1 MPSLVVNKDTG
12 ELLFDTSRICYGLV
26 KSGYLVAG
34 EVWQRR
40 VLRSITND
48 PDQGGSYRDSTRTG
62 DQMFTIT
69 VSNPRSPIVFLV
81 GKGCLQGTSISGATM
96 TFHYSAASEA
106 TRAYV
111 FDLMA
116 DNIAGSPYLK
126 TFTDQGVCTF
136 NSLQPPLNVVAAVQ
150 APSPGAA
157 DAWNRRVLPYAGGSW
172 QAVRPQTASVDFQAH
187 FIVDV
192 PLGQGIEYAACLP
205 WSRGAAGYIDGNL
218 TNVNAKVIGFSEG
231 AYGRSGGISF
241 MFAPAGATSS
251 IDLSGNQ
258 YSIPGSLANLP
269 LDRFPQAL
277 VVPTANLPF
286 PYN

>member
-48 PDQGGSYRDSTRTG
+48 PDQGGSYIDSTRTG

-81 GKGCLQGTSISGATM
+81 GKGCLQGTAINGSIM
-96 TFHYSAASEA
+96 TFQFGSASAA

-116 DNIAGSPYLK
+116 DNIPGSPYLK

-136 NSLQPPLNVVAAVQ
+136 NSLQPPLNVVASVQ
-150 APSPGAA
+150 APAPGAA
-157 DAWNRRVLPYAGGSW
+157 DAWNRRVLPYAGGGW
-172 QAVRPQTASVDFQAH
+172 QAIRAQTASVDFQAH
-187 FIVDV
+187 FVADI
-192 PLGQGIEYAACLP
+192 PLSQGVEYAACLP
-205 WSRGAAGYIDGNL
+205 WSRAASGYMASEMTG
-218 TNVNAKVIGFSEG
+218 VNAKVIGFSEG

-241 MFAPAGATSS
+241 MFGPAGATSS

-258 YSIPGSLANLP
+258 YSIPGALANLP
-269 LDRFPQAL
+269 LDRYPQAL

>member
-26 KSGYLVAG
+26 KSAYLAAG

-40 VLRSITND
+40 VLRSVSND
-48 PDQGGSYRDSTRTG
+48 PDQGGSYIDSTRAG

-96 TFHYSAASEA
+96 TFHFSAASTA
-106 TRAYV
+106 TKAYV

-126 TFTDQGVCTF
+126 TFTDQAVCTF

-150 APSPGAA
+150 APEPGAA
-157 DAWNRRVLPYAGGSW
+157 DAWGRHVLPYAGGSW
-172 QAVRPQTASVDFQAH
+172 QAIRPQNASFDFQAH
-187 FIVDV
+187 FVADV
-192 PLGQGIEYAACLP
+192 ALGQGIEYAACLP
-205 WSRGAAGYIDGNL
+205 WSRAAAGYIDGSL
-218 TNVNAKVIGFSEG
+218 TNVNNKVIGFSEG
-231 AYGRSGGISF
+231 AYGRNGGISF

-258 YSIPGSLANLP
+258 YSIPGSLGNLP

>member
-1 MPSLVVNKDTG
+1 
-12 ELLFDTSRICYGLV
+12 
-26 KSGYLVAG
+26 
-34 EVWQRR
+34 
-40 VLRSITND
+40 
-48 PDQGGSYRDSTRTG
+48 
-62 DQMFTIT
+62 MFTIT

-136 NSLQPPLNVVAAVQ
+136 NSLQPPLNVVAVVQ
-150 APSPGAA
+150 APSPGDA
-157 DAWNRRVLPYAGGSW
+157 DAWNRRVLPYAGGAW
-172 QAVRPQTASVDFQAH
+172 QAIRPQTASVDFQAH
-187 FIVDV
+187 FVVDV
-192 PLGQGIEYAACLP
+192 PLGQGVEYAACLP

>member
-26 KSGYLVAG
+26 KSAYLAAG

-40 VLRSITND
+40 VLRSVTND
-48 PDQGGSYRDSTRTG
+48 PDQGGSYIDSTRAG

-69 VSNPRSPIVFLV
+69 VNNPRSPIVFLV

-96 TFHYSAASEA
+96 TFHFSAASTA
-106 TRAYV
+106 TKAYV

-126 TFTDQGVCTF
+126 TFTDQAVCTF

-150 APSPGAA
+150 APAPGAA
-157 DAWNRRVLPYAGGSW
+157 DAWSRRPLPYAGGSW
-172 QAVRPQTASVDFQAH
+172 QAIRTQTASVDFQSH
-187 FIVDV
+187 FVVDV

-205 WSRGAAGYIDGNL
+205 WSRGASGFIDGSL
-218 TNVNAKVIGFSEG
+218 TGVNAKVIGFSEG
-231 AYGRSGGISF
+231 AYGRTDGISF
-241 MFAPAGATSS
+241 IFAPAGATSS
-251 IDLSGNQ
+251 IDLSSNQ
-258 YSIPGSLANLP
+258 YSLPGSLANLP
-269 LDRFPQAL
+269 LDRYPQAL

>member
-26 KSGYLVAG
+26 KSGYLVAN

-40 VLRSITND
+40 VLRSITSD
-48 PDQGGSYRDSTRTG
+48 PDQGGSYIDSTRTG
-62 DQMFTIT
+62 DQMFSVT
-69 VSNPRSPIVFLV
+69 VTNPRSPIVFLV
-81 GKGCLQGTSISGATM
+81 GKGCLQGTSVSGANM
-96 TFHYSAASEA
+96 TFHFSAGNEA

-126 TFTDQGVCTF
+126 TFTDQAVCTF

-150 APSPGAA
+150 SPAPGAA

-172 QAVRPQTASVDFQAH
+172 QAIRAQTAVVDFQAH
-187 FIVDV
+187 FVVDV
-192 PLGQGIEYAACLP
+192 ALSQGVEYAACLP
-205 WSRGAAGYIDGNL
+205 WSRSAAGFMAGEM
-218 TNVNAKVIGFSEG
+218 TGVNAKVVGFSEG
-231 AYGRSGGISF
+231 AYGRNGGISF
-241 MFAPAGATSS
+241 IFAPAGATSS
-251 IDLSGNQ
+251 IDVSGNQ

-277 VVPTANLPF
+277 VTPTANLPF

>member
-1 MPSLVVNKDTG
+1 MTSLVVNKDTG

-96 TFHYSAASEA
+96 TFHYSASSEA

-150 APSPGAA
+150 APAPAPA
-157 DAWNRRVLPYAGGSW
+157 DAWNRRVQPYAGGSW
-172 QAVRPQTASVDFQAH
+172 QAIRAQTATVDFQAH
-187 FIVDV
+187 FVVDV
-192 PLGQGIEYAACLP
+192 SLGQGVEYAACLP
-205 WSRGAAGYIDGNL
+205 WSRGAAGYMANEM

-258 YSIPGSLANLP
+258 YSIPGALANLP